1 MQKESKP
8 ENISLPAQLFYFYI
22 AIFSIPIG
30 LKIISDGDL
39 SFYIFSII
47 GLLFSGLFW
56 GYLPKLYSVECENV
70 SSIDK
75 DSMKEIFG
83 EDSLV
88 SKIQKNNQSKI
99 EEQQKNPHRKEINE
113 ALINWADYNFQ
124 VIIFSIF
131 IFLLQ
136 NLELNSKNF
145 GIGIDDKKIF
155 WLFIP
160 ICLYSTIFSG
170 MKLKEITNA
179 IEKEPDSSKN
189 KENRMKTT
197 RTLKREQY
205 VIFTIS
211 FLLCIFINFPQDQV
225 NVCMCYFS
233 IAAYAM
239 VLMVHCNQY
248 KIELFHR
255 LSFLQEQGKN

>member
-1 MQKESKP
+1 MQKEFEP
-8 ENISLPAQLFYFYI
+8 ENISLPAQLFYSYI

-39 SFYIFSII
+39 SFYISSII
-47 GLLFSGLFW
+47 GLLIPGLWW
-56 GYLPKLYSVECENV
+56 GYLPKLYSVECENI

-88 SKIQKNNQSKI
+88 SRIQKNNQSKI
-99 EEQQKNPHRKEINE
+99 EEQQKNPYRKEINE

-145 GIGIDDKKIF
+145 GIDDKKIF

-160 ICLYSTIFSG
+160 ICLYSTIFSK
-170 MKLKEITNA
+170 MKLKEIINA
-179 IEKEPDSSKN
+179 IEKEPDSSEN
-189 KENRMKTT
+189 KKYRMNTT
-197 RTLKREQY
+197 CVLKKFQN
-205 VIFTIS
+205 IILILS
-211 FLLCIFINFPQDQV
+211 LLLCILITFSQV
-225 NVCMCYFS
+225 NVSMCYFS
-233 IAAYAM
+233 IAAYTM

>member
-1 MQKESKP
+1 MQNEFEP
-8 ENISLPAQLFYFYI
+8 GNISLPAQLFYFYI

-39 SFYIFSII
+39 SFYISSII
-47 GLLFSGLFW
+47 GLLIPSLWW
-56 GYLPKLYSVECENV
+56 GYLPKSYSVECENL
-70 SSIDK
+70 SSTDK
-75 DSMKEIFG
+75 DSMKISG
-83 EDSLV
+83 EDSFV

-99 EEQQKNPHRKEINE
+99 EEQQKNPDRKEIDK

-131 IFLLQ
+131 IFIFQ

-145 GIGIDDKKIF
+145 GIDDKKIF

-160 ICLYSTIFSG
+160 ICLYSTIFSK
-170 MKLKEITNA
+170 MKLKEIANA
-179 IEKEPDSSKN
+179 IEKEPDSKGKKIRMNTTCALKN
-189 KENRMKTT
+189 FQKII
-197 RTLKREQY
+197 L
-205 VIFTIS
+205 ILS
-211 FLLCIFINFPQDQV
+211 LLLCMVITCLQV
-225 NVCMCYFS
+225 NVWMCYFS

-255 LSFLQEQGKN
+255 SSFLQEQGKN

>member
-1 MQKESKP
+1 MQKEFEP

-39 SFYIFSII
+39 SFYISSII
-47 GLLFSGLFW
+47 LLLIPSLWW
-56 GYLPKLYSVECENV
+56 GYLPKLYSVVCENL
-70 SSIDK
+70 SSTDK
-75 DSMKEIFG
+75 DSMKEILG
-83 EDSLV
+83 EDSLA
-88 SKIQKNNQSKI
+88 SRIQENNQSKI
-99 EEQQKNPHRKEINE
+99 EEQQKNPYRKEINE
-113 ALINWADYNFQ
+113 ALINWAGYNFQ

-145 GIGIDDKKIF
+145 GIDDKKIF

-160 ICLYSTIFSG
+160 ICLYSTIFSK
-170 MKLKEITNA
+170 MKLKEIINA
-179 IEKEPDSSKN
+179 IEKEPDSSDK
-189 KENRMKTT
+189 KNRMNTT
-197 RTLKREQY
+197 CALKNFQK
-205 VIFTIS
+205 IILILS
-211 FLLCIFINFPQDQV
+211 LLLCMIITCLQV

>member
-1 MQKESKP
+1 MQKEFKP
-8 ENISLPAQLFYFYI
+8 ENISLPAVSFYIYI
-22 AIFSIPIG
+22 AIFSIPII
-30 LKIISDGDL
+30 LKIISDCDL
-39 SFYIFSII
+39 SFYISSII
-47 GLLFSGLFW
+47 LLLFSGLWW
-56 GYLPKLYSVECENV
+56 GCLPKSYQAVCESL
-70 SSIDK
+70 SSTDK
-75 DSMKEIFG
+75 DSKKNFSG
-83 EDSLV
+83 EDSFV
-88 SKIQKNNQSKI
+88 SKIQKHIQSKI
-99 EEQQKNPHRKEINE
+99 EEQQKNPDRKEIDK

-131 IFLLQ
+131 IFILQ
-136 NLELNSKNF
+136 NIELNSKNF

-211 FLLCIFINFPQDQV
+211 FLLCIFINFPQVQV

-248 KIELFHR
+248 KIELFHHS
-255 LSFLQEQGKN
+255 SFLQEQGKN